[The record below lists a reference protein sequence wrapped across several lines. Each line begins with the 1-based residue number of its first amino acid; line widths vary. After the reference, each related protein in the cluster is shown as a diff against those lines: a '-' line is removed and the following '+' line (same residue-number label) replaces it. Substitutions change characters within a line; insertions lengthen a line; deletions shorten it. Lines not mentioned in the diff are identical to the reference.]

1 MVGLAERTNVAVTDP
16 PDSVLGCRQM
26 NSHRIGSGRIRIR
39 GSAAAFVLLV
49 ITFLLLVPDPHDHGD
64 AGSLGGLFRLLLPG
78 STPIPGAPEAGGK
91 PRPGPQDLCPIH
103 FWQQVA
109 STGLFLALLLRFFLN
124 AEARPFPLILL
135 PSATSLQSFHNRAPP
150 ILL

>member
-78 STPIPGAPEAGGK
+78 SAASAD
-91 PRPGPQDLCPIH
+91 PQ
-103 FWQQVA
+103 Q
-109 STGLFLALLLRFFLN
+109 T
-124 AEARPFPLILL
+124 
-135 PSATSLQSFHNRAPP
+135 PSAPP
-150 ILL
+150 ARQKGNSPPQFF